1 MNIVPFQAKNK
12 PVKPEP
18 ILFAKQLRL
27 ILGESCWGIVA
38 GKGAGSVVSLKL
50 GCKSA
55 KKKPAKNQRLTV
67 DERNYDPALS
77 VLIFSA
83 WRLSN
88 GEGVICGWRD
98 CNKKNTTMSSG
109 LETLRHA
116 RVTEVQLN
124 PVSYDLTLCFEGGLI
139 FEIFCDITAAHD
151 ADDNYYFF
159 TPKEVYSVGMR
170 SELLVEDRV
179 FE

>member
-27 ILGESCWGIVA
+27 ILGEACWGIVA

-55 KKKPAKNQRLTV
+55 KKKPAKNQRLTE
-67 DERNYDPALS
+67 DERNYDPAFSLL
-77 VLIFSA
+77 VFSA

-88 GEGVICGWRD
+88 SAGVICGWRD
-98 CNKKNTTMSSG
+98 CNDKDSVLIRG
-109 LETLRHA
+109 LENLRHA
-116 RVTEVQLN
+116 CVIEVQLN
-124 PVSYDLTLCFEGGLI
+124 PISYDLTLCFEGGLI
-139 FEIFCDITAAHD
+139 FEIFCDITGAHD

-159 TPKEVYSVGMR
+159 TPTEVYTVGMS
-170 SELLVEDRV
+170 SELLVEERV